1 MLRERTPVSTLILL
15 TLIIG
20 SLFVGCARPAN
31 EVKSP
36 EPERRAES
44 TPIPPPPYRS
54 QVAQALISPTP
65 TPPKPTPLPP
75 PGIDQIRDAVARIFE
90 KAATPDSTVDPGFVV
105 GDFNGD
111 RSQDLAVV
119 VKASEASLGEI
130 NNELANWILEDPR
143 TVLVDRNLSNRV
155 PPNKPVHAEKGD
167 NLLAIIHG
175 VGAQGWRAPEA
186 KQTFLLKNGAGSN
199 LRVQSAKDL
208 RNANGKQRLPPL
220 KGDAIS
226 ETIGAKSGL
235 VFWTGAKYAWY
246 PSVPN

>member
-31 EVKSP
+31 EAKST
-36 EPERRAES
+36 EPASRAES
-44 TPIPPPPYRS
+44 TAIPSPQNS
-54 QVAQALISPTP
+54 QFAQALMSPTS
-65 TPPKPTPLPP
+65 TPAKLTPLPP
-75 PGIDQIRDAVARIFE
+75 PRIDQIRDAVARVFE
-90 KAATPDSTVDPGFVV
+90 NAAAPDTSASPAFVV

-111 RSQDLAVV
+111 GFEDLAVA
-119 VKASEASLGEI
+119 VKVNERSLGEI

-143 TVLVDRNLSNRV
+143 TVLVDRNVATRV

-167 NLLAIIHG
+167 SLLAIIHG
-175 VGAQGWRAPEA
+175 VGTQGWRAPEA

-199 LRVQSAKDL
+199 LHVQSAKAL
-208 RNANGKQRLPPL
+208 RNANGKQKFPPL

-226 ETIGAKSGL
+226 ETLGAKSGL
-235 VFWTGAKYAWY
+235 VFWTGAKYGWY
-246 PSVPN
+246 LTSN